1 MKEKTNESEFKSE
14 MLLGLSF
21 PVILVGVVLAVL
33 FNSVLKK

>member
-1 MKEKTNESEFKSE
+1 MKEKTNESEFKGE